1 MPLHHSE
8 AYVLRTYTLKE
19 ADKICVLLTRESGKV
34 RGVAA
39 GARRLKSRFGSSL
52 EPFTEVLVS
61 YFQRENRELVSI
73 SSCEIIKSQFP
84 ADLSGE
90 YLGVLHYLAELILEF
105 VPDHEPNQ
113 RVYRLAGAATEVLR
127 QSGPGQFAP
136 LARYCE
142 IWMLRLAG
150 FLPDLGHCA
159 GCNLNAMR
167 ETSVWL
173 GPDGSALCADCSFR
187 RGFEIRPEV
196 RRVLSKIL
204 TSSPLDFVSQSHDQQ
219 IVAQVAVIASR
230 LISQILDRELRSP
243 EIMGQLRVTENF
255 SDPQRSKKQAPTG

>member
-19 ADKICVLLTRESGKV
+19 ADKICVFLTRESGKV
-34 RGVAA
+34 RGVAQ
-39 GARRLKSRFGSSL
+39 GARRLKSKFGSSL

-73 SSCEIIKSQFP
+73 SSCEIIRSQFP
-84 ADLSGE
+84 AELTGE
-90 YLGVLHYLAELILEF
+90 YLGVLHYLAELIIEF

-113 RVYRLAGAATEVLR
+113 RVYRLAGAATEALR

-150 FLPDLGHCA
+150 FLPDFGHCA
-159 GCNLNAMR
+159 TCSTGVTR
-167 ETSVWL
+167 ESSLWL
-173 GPDGSALCADCSFR
+173 GPDGSALCADCSFK
-187 RGFEIRPEV
+187 RGLEIRPEV
-196 RRVLSKIL
+196 RRLVSEIL
-204 TSSPLDFVSQSHDQQ
+204 TSKPGEFVS
-219 IVAQVAVIASR
+219 
-230 LISQILDRELRSP
+230 RS
-243 EIMGQLRVTENF
+243 M
-255 SDPQRSKKQAPTG
+255 

>member
-1 MPLHHSE
+1 MPQHHSE

-34 RGVAA
+34 RGVAQ

-61 YFQRENRELVSI
+61 YFQKENRELVTI
-73 SSCEIIKSQFP
+73 SSCEIIRSQFP

-105 VPDHEPNQ
+105 VPDHEPNP
-113 RVYRLAGAATEVLR
+113 RVYRLAGAAMEVLR
-127 QSGPGQFAP
+127 GGNPAHFGS

-150 FLPDLGHCA
+150 FLPDLFRCA
-159 GCNLNAMR
+159 LCGLAVAPDA
-167 ETSVWL
+167 SVWMA
-173 GPDGSALCADCSFR
+173 PDGSVQCANCNAR
-187 RGFEIRPEV
+187 RGVEIRSETRQALAEIV
-196 RRVLSKIL
+196 G
-204 TSSPLDFVSQSHDQQ
+204 SSPAEFVLQAHEQRAINQ
-219 IVAQVAVIASR
+219 IAVIASR
-230 LISQILDRELRSP
+230 LISSILDRDLRSP
-243 EIMGQLRVTENF
+243 EIIGQLRPSEHPADRT
-255 SDPQRSKKQAPTG
+255 RTRRHAPTG

>member
-34 RGVAA
+34 RGVAQ
-39 GARRLKSRFGSSL
+39 GARRLKSKFGSSL

-61 YFQRENRELVSI
+61 YLQKENRELVTI

-84 ADLSGE
+84 VDLSGE
-90 YLGVLHYLAELILEF
+90 YLGVLHYLAELIIEF
-105 VPDHEPNQ
+105 VPDHEPNPH
-113 RVYRLAGAATEVLR
+113 VYRLAGAAMDVLR
-127 QSGPGQFAP
+127 EGTPAHFGP

-150 FLPDLGHCA
+150 FLPDLARCA
-159 GCNLNAMR
+159 NCGEAAAP

-173 GPDGSALCADCSFR
+173 TSEGSAQCDNCSSR
-187 RGFEIRPEV
+187 RGLEIRSEV
-196 RRVLSKIL
+196 RRSLAEIL
-204 TSSPLDFVSQSHDQQ
+204 NTSPREFVSRDREPRVVNQ
-219 IVAQVAVIASR
+219 IAAIAAR
-230 LISQILDRELRSP
+230 LIGNILDRDLRSP
-243 EIMGQLRVTENF
+243 EIIGQLRL
-255 SDPQRSKKQAPTG
+255 SDHPADRQRTRKHAPAG